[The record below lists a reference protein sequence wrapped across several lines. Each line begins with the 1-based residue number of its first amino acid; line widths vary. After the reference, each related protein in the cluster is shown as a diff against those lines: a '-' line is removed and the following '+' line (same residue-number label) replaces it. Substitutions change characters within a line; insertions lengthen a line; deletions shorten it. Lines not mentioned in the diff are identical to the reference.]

1 MPSVPFFGPFA
12 RAYPFPIATIAASLT
27 LATTLSSSPAAA
39 QAESTPLA
47 QAPSPA
53 TPAAICYIAISPAGI
68 YQEPNL
74 PSTSQS
80 SLRPGHRLWVGAG
93 GNYDWLRMIGPQVG
107 WVHANA
113 VQPGDVR
120 LCANTPIVEAVTLAN
135 PQAVPQTIPPAGS
148 PALAAPPT
156 PASAPSPNL
165 RIPPDRPGWTACEVL
180 PSAAV
185 YLHEQP
191 IRQDRTI
198 VATFE
203 PGRHLFK
210 VDRSFIDSTETKNLH
225 WIHITEPRPGW
236 ILTGTTQS
244 QGRPEAFV
252 TGAGCGF
259 GVG

>member
-1 MPSVPFFGPFA
+1 MPSVPFFGPLFGSL
-12 RAYPFPIATIAASLT
+12 RDSFWGVYPPAIVASLA
-27 LATTLSSSPAAA
+27 LATPLSSSPAAA
-39 QAESTPLA
+39 QA
-47 QAPSPA
+47 PSPA
-53 TPAAICYIAISPAGI
+53 PPPALCYIAISPAGI
-68 YQEPNL
+68 YQEPNI
-74 PSTSQS
+74 PSTVQS

-93 GNYDWLRMIGPQVG
+93 GNYDWVRMIGPQVG
-107 WVHANA
+107 WVHAYA
-113 VQPGDVR
+113 LQPGDAR
-120 LCANTPIVEAVTLAN
+120 LCAHTPIVEAVPLAS
-135 PQAVPQTIPPAGS
+135 PQTVPPAGS
-148 PALAAPPT
+148 PALASPPT
-156 PASAPSPNL
+156 AAAVASPTL
-165 RIPPDRPGWTACEVL
+165 RIAPDRPGWTACEVL

-203 PGRHLFK
+203 PGRHWFK
-210 VDRSFIDSTETKNLH
+210 VDRSFVDSTETKTFH